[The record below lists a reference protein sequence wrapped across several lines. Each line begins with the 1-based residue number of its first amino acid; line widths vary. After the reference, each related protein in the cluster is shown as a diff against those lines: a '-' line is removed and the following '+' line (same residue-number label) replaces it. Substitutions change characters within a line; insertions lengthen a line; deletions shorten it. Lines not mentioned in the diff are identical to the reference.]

1 MKVSA
6 LTKKMN
12 DYGTKPRIR
21 VLRHTEDCTMLVYE
35 GNPNNTDEE
44 VAKLNVNSF
53 TVLETGFIEIHTN

>member
-6 LTKKMN
+6 LTKMMN

-21 VLRHTEDCTMLVYE
+21 VLKHTEDCTLLVYE

-44 VAKLNVNSF
+44 VAKLKVNSF
-53 TVLETGFIEIHTN
+53 TVLGKGYIEIHAQ